1 MTPPQVF
8 DSRIDLGNVVV
19 TPEIRCRFMEELPG
33 TARSVHS
40 HDGAAE
46 VFLVLEGRV
55 EFEIEGEAV
64 VAGSGQMVWVPP
76 FAKHT
81 MRALDGPARLFL
93 LVAPHREPSHT
104 FFEADGTPNPV
115 HGAWRD

>member
-1 MTPPQVF
+1 MTIRVF
-8 DSRIDLGNVVV
+8 DSRSDLGNVVV
-19 TPEIRCRFMEELPG
+19 TPEVRCRFIEELPG

-55 EFEIEGEAV
+55 EFEIEGEAIV
-64 VAGSGQMVWVPP
+64 VGPGQMVYVPP

-81 MRALDGPARLFL
+81 LRALDERARLFL
-93 LVAPHREPSHT
+93 AVAPHREPSHT
-104 FFEADGTPNPV
+104 FFEEDGTSNPV